1 VARLRLSTKVR
12 YGVRALFDIAYHS
25 SGIPI
30 QIKEISKRQN
40 ISQRYLEQIFQKL
53 RKAGLLKSKRGPRG
67 GYTLAKSPDDITIG
81 NVVKALEEATELVPC
96 IKKKKKS
103 YKKCVQYDKCATR
116 VFWNEASEKLFDYFS
131 GISIQDICNKAKD
144 MGIKK
149 ELDYRFMYF
158 I

>member
-1 VARLRLSTKVR
+1 MRLSTKVR

-25 SGIPI
+25 AGLPI

-53 RKAGLLKSKRGPRG
+53 RKGGLLISKRGPKG
-67 GYTLAKSPDDITIG
+67 GYTLARATKEISIG
-81 NVVKALEEATELVPC
+81 DVMLAVEGATEIVPC
-96 IKKKKKS
+96 VKKNKKT
-103 YKKCVQYDKCATR
+103 YKKCNNYDECATR
-116 VFWNEASEKLFDYFS
+116 YFWDEASKKIFEYFS
-131 GISIQDICNKAKD
+131 AITIQDICDKAKD
-144 MGIKK
+144 LGIKR

>member
-1 VARLRLSTKVR
+1 MRLSTKVR

-25 SGIPI
+25 SGLPI

-53 RKAGLLKSKRGPRG
+53 RKAGLLTSKRGPKG
-67 GYTLAKSPDDITIG
+67 GYTLAKAPKDISIG
-81 NVVKALEEATELVPC
+81 NVIRAVEGSTEIVPC
-96 IKKKKKS
+96 VKKRKRS
-103 YKKCVQYDKCATR
+103 VKKCDNFENCATR
-116 VFWNEASEKLFDYFS
+116 FFWDEASRSIFEYFLS
-131 GISIQDICNKAKD
+131 VSIQDICDKAKD
-144 MGIKK
+144 MGIKR

>member
-1 VARLRLSTKVR
+1 MRLSTKVR

-25 SGIPI
+25 SGLPI

-53 RKAGLLKSKRGPRG
+53 RKAGLLTSKRGPKG
-67 GYTLAKSPDDITIG
+67 GYTLAKAPKDISIG
-81 NVVKALEEATELVPC
+81 SVIKAVEGATDIVPC
-96 IKKKKKS
+96 VKKTKRS
-103 YKKCVQYDKCATR
+103 HKKCNNYENCATR
-116 VFWNEASEKLFDYFS
+116 FFWDEASVKIFDYFS
-131 GISIQDICNKAKD
+131 GISVQDICDKAKD
-144 MGIKK
+144 MGIKR